1 MPSSPGTVNEIG
13 SKRGEILSIYCKIVK
28 IPQLYYNSN
37 SKITPG
43 KKAKKHT
50 MLFSKISNI
59 TLIINIDILVQGI
72 ELSQM
77 TIYIFLIL
85 PLLDLF
91 LCIVVLI
98 AHLFLKSQISWFA
111 SECYLKPKMRS
122 IIASIIMD
130 GK

>member
-1 MPSSPGTVNEIG
+1 
-13 SKRGEILSIYCKIVK
+13 
-28 IPQLYYNSN
+28 
-37 SKITPG
+37 
-43 KKAKKHT
+43 

-77 TIYIFLIL
+77 TIYSFLIL
-85 PLLDLF
+85 PLLELF
-91 LCIVVLI
+91 LCTVVLI

-122 IIASIIMD
+122 IIAGIIMD
-130 GK
+130 GKYSGKTKFWASKEEKKTQTHKDLDFFLVGRMAWQKSRFFKQTEMGPWH

>member
-1 MPSSPGTVNEIG
+1 
-13 SKRGEILSIYCKIVK
+13 
-28 IPQLYYNSN
+28 
-37 SKITPG
+37 
-43 KKAKKHT
+43 

-77 TIYIFLIL
+77 TIYSFLIL
-85 PLLDLF
+85 PLLELF
-91 LCIVVLI
+91 LCTVVLI

-122 IIASIIMD
+122 IIAGIIMD
-130 GK
+130 GKYSGKTKFWASKEEKKNPDTQRFRFLSCGADGVAKITIFQTN